1 MYLIRPITEIAKQW
15 VKDNVNLEPW
25 QWLGRAFA
33 VDHHCVGDL
42 VEGMIGSGL
51 AVDVDFAVEHA

>member
-15 VKDNVNLEPW
+15 VRDNVNLEPW

-33 VDHHCVGDL
+33 VDHHYVGDL
-42 VEGMIGSGL
+42 VEGMMGSGL
-51 AVDVDFAVEHA
+51 AVDVDFTVEHA